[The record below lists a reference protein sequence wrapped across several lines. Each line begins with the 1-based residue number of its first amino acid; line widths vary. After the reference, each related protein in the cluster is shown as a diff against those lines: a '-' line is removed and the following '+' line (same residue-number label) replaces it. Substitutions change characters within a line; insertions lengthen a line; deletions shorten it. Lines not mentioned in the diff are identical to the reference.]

1 MGIYMTDNDIW
12 DELAD
17 LDDILLYSRKY
28 DVHSL
33 EGKINNYI
41 VNIEKKWSKINN
53 TKLLEASSNSSNFS
67 TDGIGLN
74 LMQIA
79 PPCEKEVYIIK
90 KIQDEIYR
98 IAMELEYLRNERQKR
113 LNRMREITQ
122 KGNIELQNNIAC
134 RNLYSKDL
142 ASITIA
148 QSAEEEGDDT
158 EEACDFEMENNRD
171 IKVAKKR
178 RPHRRYF
185 RRKASTTKEKSDLD
199 EADRL
204 LRSRTP
210 LEIIHLSSKY
220 YTWLARN
227 AFQNRP
233 NKQLNPLEIPIAQDI
248 LRGPFIYGN
257 VNEIIETRFMN
268 ERKAIYEDMNSEFLS
283 HILLW
288 LNVTNIRNI
297 DKFDYSFMLKQTPY
311 EVLMDNKN
319 SVNNPIYGIQFIG
332 KPIELNSHTIEQIY
346 EENFISNENFNKI
359 SANYSN
365 NQSSSTVKSS
375 GVSSGNN
382 LPHYNY
388 VASVMENSNKVYK
401 MARKKVILSI
411 RRSAIPV
418 EYRETMKFRMKFI
431 NMERRESENN
441 SFMKSTDE
449 DYSKVVNSENNKDF
463 SNTSKD
469 SFTILDALNI
479 INETRKQ
486 TIDAI
491 KLLIL
496 EIESYLQ
503 SLSAE
508 TQMPYMVAVHRFL
521 EDELKILE
529 DEKSINSLDI
539 PVVNIYRDDIV
550 ENRLIEEHLEV
561 TLSIPPYISLAP
573 FCRAL
578 CYPNNKYDTLYKNKS
593 IATVYN
599 PGYSEF
605 YHPICLSGR
614 SKSIILVQKV
624 ISKRKRQ
631 VNQNLKKL
639 KGLLPVIYKNYSQ
652 YVKNLDMM
660 RCQTR
665 EGKEF
670 IWGCLPLRAKDHI
683 NQCVPL
689 PIGYAE
695 NEDRYKPYRKFM
707 HLLPNAKISNKLK
720 VLKMASNENSIP
732 LLYSFSNSLFINGN
746 TDIPFDKRTTIT
758 SSLLNNTATIGSI
771 PSSNSLISSNI
782 AQKDPI
788 HTSNYQTRN
797 SNNNLTALSSSHSPH
812 TNLAQSNSSSLINLT
827 SNTTSMS
834 VSSSSG
840 STTTGTVNINTS
852 VIPGLQIKNRE
863 REKDIVHQKE
873 AQREWMQTSSSS
885 LMGPSPLWFDN
896 CMFNFTPS
904 ISYGFLNYDK
914 QYVQVWNNNNKIE
927 DAKLYETNLYMTRLW
942 SLSEIRTFIEKYLMY
957 PKDFRRIA
965 SFLEY
970 KTIKDCISF
979 YYKYKYTL
987 GLKRILKLILYSRMN
1002 SKLDSNFDTSIISSN
1017 NESSLSSLTNQSDIW
1032 NSVISTI
1039 DCLNIINQKRH
1050 AYREGIV
1057 DEILRS
1063 LNPLNVYPEEMKSW
1077 CLRNKLINNTDIFSE
1092 RILSQA
1098 SSKRILSD
1106 PASIF
1111 RFPVLEKSNKLWTRY
1126 DEDMYRI
1133 LFKVGKYQ
1141 LNLNQIN
1148 MENPKTGYILPK
1160 TLHGLIAP
1168 YHPLLI
1174 DEVTI
1179 QIPNNIPLILDKTIF
1194 ENNNQISDHILNPYI
1209 SIKKF
1214 GIAAFM
1220 HLFCNQLLPSGLIGT
1235 ASNNQNNKILKMPS
1249 TSNNLSGNPLND
1261 PNNMSSNP
1269 ALINNLSNQVGNIQT
1284 RSGRSIRSSNRGN
1297 TVNIT
1302 TGKRKRAS
1310 NNNNPGDSTASSSTR
1325 NIKLKVKS
1333 SNNTDEFIEDKLHTN
1348 IQIEQGISTDQP
1360 LFPFISLPSQPLI
1373 QMSSSRYINP
1383 IQNVSTNNE
1392 LNRNLINQQNWE
1404 NLIMN
1409 QYIQQQILFQQSLQE
1424 HFRNFNNISQNTQ
1437 GTQNFNSMP
1446 STLINNVAAL
1456 LQQIQLQSIQQ
1467 LQQPCTFI
1475 FHNDTMNHSN
1485 FGQVEPNINNQT
1497 STNIFPNN
1505 SSTQQTILPNPIS
1518 NVPIPSL
1525 QSLPVNQ
1532 NLTYTN
1538 MLVDSTNPTFMQF
1551 QQNGYPA
1558 SILQLLHHSSR
1569 DLNNNIVDRSTTYT
1583 SNNRNISLQSNPFIN
1598 TIIESF
1604 AKSQNQSNPK

>member
-1 MGIYMTDNDIW
+1 MGIYMIDNDSW

-17 LDDILLYSRKY
+17 LNEILLYSKRY

-41 VNIEKKWSKINN
+41 LNIEKKWSQINN
-53 TKLLEASSNSSNFS
+53 TQLSETSSNFN

-74 LMQIA
+74 LIQIA

-98 IAMELEYLRNERQKR
+98 IAMELEYLRNKKQEK
-113 LNRMREITQ
+113 LDRMREITQ
-122 KGNIELQNNIAC
+122 KGNTELQNNIAC
-134 RNLYSKDL
+134 RNLHSKDL
-142 ASITIA
+142 ASIVIA

-158 EEACDFEMENNRD
+158 EEACDFEIESNRD
-171 IKVAKKR
+171 IKVTKKR

-185 RRKASTTKEKSDLD
+185 RRKASTAKEKSDLD

-227 AFQNRP
+227 ASQNRP

-248 LRGPFIYGN
+248 LRGPFIYED
-257 VNEIIETRFMN
+257 VNEIVETRFMN

-283 HILLW
+283 HISLW
-288 LNVTNIRNI
+288 LNVTSIRNI

-311 EVLMDNKN
+311 EILMDNKN
-319 SVNNPIYGIQFIG
+319 NINNPIYGIQFIG
-332 KPIELNSHTIEQIY
+332 KPIELNSHRIEQTY
-346 EENFISNENFNKI
+346 EESFIPNGHFNKI
-359 SANYSN
+359 AADYSN
-365 NQSSSTVKSS
+365 NQSSSTMKSS
-375 GVSSGNN
+375 GVPSRNN

-401 MARKKVILSI
+401 MAREKVILSI
-411 RRSAIPV
+411 RRNAIPL
-418 EYRETMKFRMKFI
+418 EYRETMKFRIKFI
-431 NMERRESENN
+431 NMERKESESNP
-441 SFMKSTDE
+441 FMKSTGE
-449 DYSKVVNSENNKDF
+449 DYSKKIVNSKNNEDF
-463 SNTSKD
+463 SNTSKE
-469 SFTILDALNI
+469 SFTIMDALNI

-486 TIDAI
+486 TVDAI

-529 DEKSINSLDI
+529 DEKSINSLDT
-539 PVVNIYRDDIV
+539 PVINIYRDDIV

-561 TLSIPPYISLAP
+561 TLSIPFYISLAP

-578 CYPNNKYDTLYKNKS
+578 CYPNNKYNALYKNKS

-605 YHPICLSGR
+605 YHPICLSGK
-614 SKSIILVQKV
+614 SKSIILVQKI
-624 ISKRKRQ
+624 ISKRKCQ
-631 VNQNLKKL
+631 VNQDLKKL
-639 KGLLPVIYKNYSQ
+639 KGSLPVIYKNYSQ

-660 RCQTR
+660 RCQTS

-707 HLLPNAKISNKLK
+707 HLLPKAKISNKLK
-720 VLKMASNENSIP
+720 ILKMASNENSIP
-732 LLYSFSNSLFINGN
+732 LLYSFSNSLVINEN
-746 TDIPFDKRTTIT
+746 TDIPFDKRTIIT
-758 SSLLNNTATIGSI
+758 SSLLNNATITGSA
-771 PSSNSLISSNI
+771 PSSNSLINSNI

-788 HTSNYQTRN
+788 YTSNYQTRN
-797 SNNNLTALSSSHSPH
+797 YNNNLTVLSSSHSPR
-812 TNLAQSNSSSLINLT
+812 TNLAQSNSSNLFNLT
-827 SNTTSMS
+827 SNTISMN

-840 STTTGTVNINTS
+840 STTTGTANINTS
-852 VIPGLQIKNRE
+852 VTPGLQIKNRE

-904 ISYGFLNYDK
+904 VSYGFLDYDK

-927 DAKLYETNLYMTRLW
+927 DAKLYETNLHMTRLW

-987 GLKRILKLILYSRMN
+987 GLKRILRLILYSRMN
-1002 SKLDSNFDTSIISSN
+1002 SKLDSNIDTSIISSN
-1017 NESSLSSLTNQSDIW
+1017 NESSSSSLTNRGDIW

-1098 SSKRILSD
+1098 SSKRIISD

-1111 RFPVLEKSNKLWTRY
+1111 RFPILEKPNQLWTRY

-1160 TLHGLIAP
+1160 TLHGLITP

-1174 DEVTI
+1174 DEIAI
-1179 QIPNNIPLILDKTIF
+1179 QIPNNIPLILDETVF
-1194 ENNNQISDHILNPYI
+1194 ESHNQISDHISSPCI
-1209 SIKKF
+1209 SIRKF

-1220 HLFCNQLLPSGLIGT
+1220 HLFCNQLLPSGFIGT
-1235 ASNNQNNKILKMPS
+1235 ASNNQTNKISKISS

-1261 PNNMSSNP
+1261 TNNNMNSNP

-1284 RSGRSIRSSNRGN
+1284 RSGRFIRSSNRST

-1310 NNNNPGDSTASSSTR
+1310 NNNNPGDSTVSSSTR

-1348 IQIEQGISTDQP
+1348 IQIEQGIPNDQP
-1360 LFPFISLPSQPLI
+1360 FFPFISLPSQPLI
-1373 QMSSSRYINP
+1373 QMSSSTYINSIP
-1383 IQNVSTNNE
+1383 NISTNNE
-1392 LNRNLINQQNWE
+1392 LNRNLINQQSWE
-1404 NLIMN
+1404 NFIMN

-1424 HFRNFNNISQNTQ
+1424 HLRNFNNISQNTQ
-1437 GTQNFNSMP
+1437 GTQNFNSIP
-1446 STLINNVAAL
+1446 STLANNVATL
-1456 LQQIQLQSIQQ
+1456 LQQIQLQSIQ
-1467 LQQPCTFI
+1467 LQQPCTFAL
-1475 FHNDTMNHSN
+1475 HNDTMNCSS

-1497 STNIFPNN
+1497 STNIFTNN
-1505 SSTQQTILPNPIS
+1505 SSTQQTSILPNPIS

-1525 QSLPVNQ
+1525 QSPLINQ
-1532 NLTYTN
+1532 NLAHTN
-1538 MLVDSTNPTFMQF
+1538 MLVDPTNPIFMQF
-1551 QQNGYPA
+1551 QRNGYPA

-1583 SNNRNISLQSNPFIN
+1583 SNNRNVSLQSNPFIN